1 MNYSEIANEHNKK
14 VNGLAGQLEKIK
26 NMMVT
31 VGAAQIGAVDD
42 ARVTHYLEEYL
53 REDQQQIIKDTILD
67 MLDNQ
72 FVSKEKEFNKL
83 LGICKADETVEAVDV
98 ANELYELLS
107 DSKDE
112 ETIEVKK
119 ETGFTLPE
127 RILQSD
133 FIKDY
138 ESGMS
143 KQGLATKYDIAPTTV
158 YGYASKLGIK
168 RKSKGKGKEEQVAIE
183 LKKDFVRE
191 IYTLTD
197 RSLDDVAEELGVTK
211 FELHDFIA
219 KNGLRR
225 ASKKEQEVFRDTEV
239 QKKKL
244 TPSKAN

>member
-1 MNYSEIANEHNKK
+1 MNYSELANEHNKK

-26 NMMVT
+26 SMMVT

-67 MLDNQ
+67 ILDNQ
-72 FVSKEKEFNKL
+72 FVYKEKEFNKL
-83 LGICKADETVEAVDV
+83 IGICKAEETVEAVDV
-98 ANELYELLS
+98 ANELYQLLS
-107 DSKDE
+107 DSKDV

-239 QKKKL
+239 QKKKN